1 MSISPLKTG
10 EKDLATTLAFA
21 ARRVSAQIE
30 RVVSVEGLTVDQW
43 SVLDFAARSG
53 SPVTMSEIIRAVGL
67 SGPSLT
73 RATDKLV
80 TASLIFREIHPD
92 DRRRVL
98 IQPSTRGLELHGRTQ
113 PKVEAAQSE
122 IIANVRDPQLLLQ
135 TLGGLAR

>member
-1 MSISPLKTG
+1 MSISPLKAG
-10 EKDLATTLAFA
+10 ETDLATTLAFA
-21 ARRVSAQIE
+21 ARRVGAQINN
-30 RVVSVEGLTVDQW
+30 VVSDEGLTVDQW
-43 SVLDFAARSG
+43 SVLDFVARSG
-53 SPVTMSEIIRAVGL
+53 SPITMSEIMRAVGL

-98 IQPSTRGLELHGRTQ
+98 IQPSKRGLELHSRTL
-113 PKVEAAQSE
+113 PKVEAAQFE
-122 IIANVRDPQLLLQ
+122 IIAHVRDPQLFFQ